1 MYDSTFLI
9 VNILSL
15 LCVSIGMSYLSLFDK
30 KLSTSTAIVNV
41 PLSITIQYITRIM
54 HMVHALLCF
63 GLFHGHILLCFGL
76 FHGHILLCF
85 GLFHGHALFC
95 FVVVVLVSWLL
106 HCLWD
111 SLAPVPV
118 KQPWRKKVINSLWP
132 SDTINSLWPNDAIW
146 WHSSGSTLA
155 QVMACCLMAPSHYQN
170 QCWLDI
176 SKVWWHIF
184 EVNFMSE
191 ASAFKLLKLAR

>member
-1 MYDSTFLI
+1 MFRFFFQSLNDRVLYHYHSNWMYDSTFLI

-41 PLSITIQYITRIM
+41 PLSTTIQYITRIM
-54 HMVHALLCF
+54 HMVHVSLCFGLFHGHILLCFGLFHGHILLCFGLFHGHILLCF

-95 FVVVVLVSWLL
+95 FVVVCLVSWLL
-106 HCLWD
+106 HCPWD

-118 KQPWRKKVINSLWP
+118 KQPWRK
-132 SDTINSLWPNDAIW
+132 
-146 WHSSGSTLA
+146 
-155 QVMACCLMAPSHYQN
+155 
-170 QCWLDI
+170 
-176 SKVWWHIF
+176 
-184 EVNFMSE
+184 
-191 ASAFKLLKLAR
+191 